1 MHPVTGMFKM
11 LSHMDEGT
19 RQLDQ
24 ALIKGRRPSLPA
36 FFQPKGLEDIV
47 GFVVI
52 LTVEMVKICGVPYIP
67 SPWVD
72 PIP

>member
-1 MHPVTGMFKM
+1 M
-11 LSHMDEGT
+11 LNMLPHMNEGA

-24 ALIKGRRPSLPA
+24 SLIKSRRSCLPA

-52 LTVEMVKICGVPYIP
+52 LTVEMVKICGVPHIP